1 MTTTTLTAR
10 VDVALLRGQ
19 NNREHHRVRAARV
32 LAEREATTAALA
44 AGDWRGD
51 PVSLRRPELGAR
63 VTIIRPFVATPL
75 DSDNLSAACK
85 APRDAIAA
93 FLGVDDGSARLYWV
107 YLQAPA
113 LVLGKSVKAGKV
125 SRTGRVIRKATTRP
139 SKDHDT
145 RPMVRIEVLPIE
157 DIDPQ
162 QQRIRTIEGLLQAA
176 EAREFA
182 LGVQV
187 AAQAERLKL
196 ATAVCDSLRR
206 AEARAA
212 EGGDG
217 FPDYYDATAALA
229 AWDAVPGDV
238 GPVDTT
244 G

>member
-1 MTTTTLTAR
+1 MTLTLTAR

-63 VTIIRPFVATPL
+63 VTIIRPYVVTPL

-93 FLGVDDGSARLYWV
+93 FLGVDDGSARLHWV

-113 LVLGKSVKAGKV
+113 VVLGTSLKAGKV
-125 SRTGRVIRKATTRP
+125 SRRGRVIRKATTRP

-162 QQRIRTIEGLLQAA
+162 RRAIRILRD
-176 EAREFA
+176 F
-182 LGVQV
+182 
-187 AAQAERLKL
+187 AERMAEHDCYYGDGCPPFSGTRHGDCTGCL
-196 ATAVCDSLRR
+196 ARR
-206 AEARAA
+206 ALA
-212 EGGDG
+212 E
-217 FPDYYDATAALA
+217 T
-229 AWDAVPGDV
+229 
-238 GPVDTT
+238 DTHDQEQ
-244 G
+244 